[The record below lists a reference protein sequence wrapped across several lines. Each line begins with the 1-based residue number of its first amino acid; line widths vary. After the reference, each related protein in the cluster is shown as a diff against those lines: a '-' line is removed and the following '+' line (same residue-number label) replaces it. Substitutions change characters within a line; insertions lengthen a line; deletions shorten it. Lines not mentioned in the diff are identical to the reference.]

1 MNEKFNDIL
10 KLARVELVII
20 PIFILLKYIR
30 PYALASEL
38 SDFFKILLLSLPNF
52 FEAIIGTIS
61 LTGIFLI
68 LNDQLNKRYQ
78 IKVIIIYTVA
88 VTLAGIYVFAQ
99 ELKIIKLRRNTTFDP
114 NDLIFSVI
122 GLIIGFL
129 IISLIKPRIQIN
141 SMLKS

>member
-1 MNEKFNDIL
+1 M
-10 KLARVELVII
+10 
-20 PIFILLKYIR
+20 
-30 PYALASEL
+30 ASEL

-52 FEAIIGTIS
+52 FEAIIGIVS

-68 LNDQLNKRYQ
+68 LNDQLNKKYQ
-78 IKVIIIYTVA
+78 IKEIIIYTVA
-88 VTLAGIYVFAQ
+88 VTLAGIFVFAQ

-129 IISLIKPRIQIN
+129 IILIIKPSIQIN